1 MIRAGQ
7 GHIHTISV
15 DKKKISY
22 ENKIKNVPNKRGVAG
37 VLEQAGVLE
46 MCVKYNRR

>member
-22 ENKIKNVPNKRGVAG
+22 ENKIKNVPNKPG
-37 VLEQAGVLE
+37 VLTSRSVGNL
-46 MCVKYNRR
+46 CKI